1 MRLEPKATGHIA
13 IPAIDQA
20 IPRPP
25 ANVRLP
31 PQLPPSRMP
40 LSPPAMSLAPPT
52 TSPPAAPESV
62 TQRLAPPAAATPL
75 RPAQRGL
82 AWLCELLRS
91 QHEE

>member
-1 MRLEPKATGHIA
+1 MRLEPKVNGHIV

-20 IPRPP
+20 IPRAP
-25 ANVRLP
+25 ANVRSP

-40 LSPPAMSLAPPT
+40 LSLVPLSSPT
-52 TSPPAAPESV
+52 TSVPSAPESI
-62 TQRLAPPAAATPL
+62 TERLAPPAATPL

>member
-31 PQLPPSRMP
+31 PQLPPSRIPPSLLP
-40 LSPPAMSLAPPT
+40 LSPPT

-62 TQRLAPPAAATPL
+62 TQRLAPPAAAPPL